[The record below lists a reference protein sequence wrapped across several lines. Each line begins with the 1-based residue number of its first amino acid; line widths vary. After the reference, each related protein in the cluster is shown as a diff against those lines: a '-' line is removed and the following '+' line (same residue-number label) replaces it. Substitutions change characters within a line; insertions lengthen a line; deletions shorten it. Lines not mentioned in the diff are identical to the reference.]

1 MNDTTKPAV
10 PAPPP
15 PKAVAQS
22 APPLVPQSLTN
33 PYDWANVTL
42 EQVEATYQSTDGSLL
57 RDPPPRYHPDGSL
70 MDWAW
75 VRAYL
80 GGKPDVLNLMNLKTA
95 GWLPRPAETF
105 PGAPSTA
112 LEGVYPGVTL
122 QVVQVGDLILVERHP
137 LLGKRERALQEQ
149 VKQNNLEAVFKSA
162 NGVTSG
168 DPMGGMRVEHFR
180 ETRGFQP
187 D

>member
-1 MNDTTKPAV
+1 M
-10 PAPPP
+10 
-15 PKAVAQS
+15 
-22 APPLVPQSLTN
+22 
-33 PYDWANVTL
+33 
-42 EQVEATYQSTDGSLL
+42 E
-57 RDPPPRYHPDGSL
+57 
-70 MDWAW
+70 WAW

-80 GGKPDVLNLMNLKTA
+80 EGKPDVLNLMHLKTA
-95 GWLPRPAETF
+95 GWLPRPAETV

-137 LLGKRERALQEQ
+137 LLGQRERALQAQ
-149 VKQNNLEAVFKSA
+149 AKQDNLAAVFNAA
-162 NGVTSG
+162 NGVTTG
-168 DPMGGMRVEHFR
+168 DPQGGMRVEHFR

>member
-1 MNDTTKPAV
+1 
-10 PAPPP
+10 
-15 PKAVAQS
+15 
-22 APPLVPQSLTN
+22 
-33 PYDWANVTL
+33 
-42 EQVEATYQSTDGSLL
+42 
-57 RDPPPRYHPDGSL
+57 

-80 GGKPDVLNLMNLKTA
+80 DGKPDVLNLMNLKTA
-95 GWLPRPAETF
+95 GWLPRSAETV
-105 PGAPSTA
+105 PGAPSTM

-137 LLGKRERALQEQ
+137 LLGQRERALQAQ
-149 VKQNNLEAVFKSA
+149 AKQDNLNAVFNAA
-162 NGVTSG
+162 NGVTTG
-168 DPMGGMRVEHFR
+168 DPQGGMQVSHFR